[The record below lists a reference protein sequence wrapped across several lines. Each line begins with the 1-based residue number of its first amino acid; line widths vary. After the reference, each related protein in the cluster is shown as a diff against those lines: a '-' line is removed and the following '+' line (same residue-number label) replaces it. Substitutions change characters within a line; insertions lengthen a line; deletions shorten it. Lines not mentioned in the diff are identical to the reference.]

1 MSRKK
6 LLGLGLPELL
16 AAKAVWEEIRNRD
29 NFSCNAYEALMI
41 LMSRELELKMQYRPR
56 TTIKDEL
63 DEAIVC
69 ASHDALDAIKTT
81 PLKIF

>member
-29 NFSCNAYEALMI
+29 NFSYEALMI
-41 LMSRELELKMQYRPR
+41 LMSRELEMGQQGNQQSAVPQVPMKP
-56 TTIKDEL
+56 L
-63 DEAIVC
+63 DILIAQ
-69 ASHDALDAIKTT
+69 ALA
-81 PLKIF
+81 KIPK